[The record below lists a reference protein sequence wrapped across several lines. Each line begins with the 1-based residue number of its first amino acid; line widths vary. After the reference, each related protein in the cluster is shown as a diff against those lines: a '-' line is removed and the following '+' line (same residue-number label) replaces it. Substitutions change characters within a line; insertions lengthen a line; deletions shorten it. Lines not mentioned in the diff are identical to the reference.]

1 MSRLALVAVV
11 TAGIGILSAP
21 IQAAPAAGWH
31 KDFEEAQKLARQ
43 LNRPLLIH
51 FSAEWCGPCRRMD
64 RSVLNSAAVLNHIAS
79 ATVGVKVDSDKRRDL
94 VKKFNV
100 RSLPT
105 DVIIDGNGRV
115 LAKSEGYQEQRQ
127 YLSQLARV
135 ESRWARDN
143 KTQIVRTQEPMTS
156 GHDTRLVRNET
167 PDESGT
173 LTAPSSV
180 PVARPKIVIGLD
192 RYSPVSL
199 YNSRAWQRGLPEFAV
214 EHKGVTYYL
223 TSPTEQEQFQ
233 DNPAKFAPQ
242 LLGCDPVVLWQTDR
256 AVPGSTEFG
265 AFFDGELFL
274 FASLETRK
282 QFKKNPFRYTRT
294 RQVLKLDQ
302 IQRTRLR

>member
-1 MSRLALVAVV
+1 MIRLAFVAVV
-11 TAGIGILSAP
+11 TACIGILSAP
-21 IQAAPAAGWH
+21 TYAAPVAGWH
-31 KDFEEAQKLARQ
+31 KDFEAAQKLARQ

-64 RSVLNSAAVLNHIAS
+64 RTVLNSAAVLNHIAS

-105 DVIIDGNGRV
+105 DVIVDSNGRV

-135 ESRWARDN
+135 EARWARDN
-143 KTQIVRTQEPMTS
+143 KTQIVRAEDPMTS
-156 GHDTRLVRNET
+156 ASDTQLVRNET
-167 PDESGT
+167 PDETATLSG
-173 LTAPSSV
+173 PSSV
-180 PVARPKIVIGLD
+180 PVSRAKIVLGLD
-192 RYSPVSL
+192 RYSPVAL
-199 YNSRAWQRGLPEFAV
+199 YNDRSWQRGLAQFAV

-223 TSPTEQEQFQ
+223 TSPSEQTLFQ
-233 DNPAKFAPQ
+233 DNPGKFAPQ

-302 IQRTRLR
+302 IQRTRLQ